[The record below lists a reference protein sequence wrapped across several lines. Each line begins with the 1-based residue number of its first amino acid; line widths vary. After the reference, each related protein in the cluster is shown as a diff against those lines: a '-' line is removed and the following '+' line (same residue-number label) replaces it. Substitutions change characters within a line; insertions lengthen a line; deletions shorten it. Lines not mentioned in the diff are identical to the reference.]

1 MTEFG
6 LTDANERCKAAYTV
20 KNPMLKQLLK
30 KSIKI
35 GLASVILGTFT
46 ANAYAAQDKLD
57 KTYAQAKKQLP
68 ADYYVLYRI
77 VDKIARA
84 NNISSG
90 SWRVKISEEYAL
102 NGFADEANLIVVPR
116 SAMSQ
121 LTGDPDALACMVSRE
136 ISHHVRKHKAV
147 GPGEQAA
154 LKKQIQ
160 EEAAAAAA
168 SNEKSKMGW
177 GMGLGLAGGLLGINT
192 SGIQGAVNAN
202 TDRATA
208 RMIEEKEAELNKRMA
223 QTSTRIEKEADE
235 DAFIYLARAS
245 RDPKGCIRYLDVI
258 SRDPKAEPDP
268 ANPQIPARIQS
279 YRDFI
284 DRESAKKY
292 IAEGGASLQRN
303 KNPLTYEVADN
314 GSSLRVNS
322 SRGSTAKQID
332 SF

>member
-6 LTDANERCKAAYTV
+6 LTEAKQKCKSAYTA
-20 KNPMLKQLLK
+20 KITMLKQLLGK
-30 KSIKI
+30 GIKI

-84 NNISSG
+84 NNIASG

-160 EEAAAAAA
+160 EEAVAAAAA
-168 SNEKSKMGW
+168 NEKSKMGW

-284 DRESAKKY
+284 DRESAAKY
-292 IAEGGASLQRN
+292 KAEGGASLQRN

>member
-1 MTEFG
+1 
-6 LTDANERCKAAYTV
+6 
-20 KNPMLKQLLK
+20 MLKQLLK

-46 ANAYAAQDKLD
+46 TNAYAAQDKLD

-84 NNISSG
+84 NNIASG

-160 EEAAAAAA
+160 EEAVAAAAA
-168 SNEKSKMGW
+168 NEKSKMGW

-284 DRESAKKY
+284 DRESATKY
-292 IAEGGASLQRN
+292 KAEGGASLQRN

>member
-1 MTEFG
+1 MTEIG
-6 LTDANERCKAAYTV
+6 LTEAEQKCKTGYTG
-20 KNPMLKQLLK
+20 KTPMLKQLLK

-35 GLASVILGTFT
+35 GFASIILATFG
-46 ANAYAAQDKLD
+46 ANVYAGQDQLD

-68 ADYYVLYRI
+68 PDYYVLYRI

-84 NNISSG
+84 NNIASG

-168 SNEKSKMGW
+168 ANEKSKMGW
-177 GMGLGLAGGLLGINT
+177 GMGLGLVGGVLGVNT

-235 DAFIYLARAS
+235 DAFIYLVRAS

-284 DRESAKKY
+284 DRESATKY
-292 IAEGGASLQRN
+292 KAEGGASMQRN
-303 KNPLTYEVADN
+303 KNPLTFEVADN
-314 GSSLRVNS
+314 GNSLRVNS

>member
-6 LTDANERCKAAYTV
+6 LTEAKQKCKTAYTA
-20 KNPMLKQLLK
+20 KTTMLKQLLGK
-30 KSIKI
+30 GIKI

-84 NNISSG
+84 NNIASG

-160 EEAAAAAA
+160 EEAVAAAAA
-168 SNEKSKMGW
+168 NEKSKMGW

-284 DRESAKKY
+284 DRESATKY
-292 IAEGGASLQRN
+292 KAEGSASLQRN